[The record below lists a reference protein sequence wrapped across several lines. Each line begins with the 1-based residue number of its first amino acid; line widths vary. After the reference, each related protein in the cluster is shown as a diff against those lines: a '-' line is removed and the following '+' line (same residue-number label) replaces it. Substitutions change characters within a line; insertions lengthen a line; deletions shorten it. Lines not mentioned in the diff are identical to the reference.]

1 MNITQF
7 QALNVVRTYN
17 RQLRVGSF
25 PKDEAQAANSSHTDI
40 VSLSDEAKN
49 KLRDNPAGQAAQS
62 GRVSADSSGAEALPL
77 AQKGFEG
84 AAFQPKLPF
93 S

>member
-25 PKDEAQAANSSHTDI
+25 PKDEAQAANSGHTDI

-49 KLRDNPAGQAAQS
+49 KLLVTQTGQTEPTDRGTSDPS
-62 GRVSADSSGAEALPL
+62 GVEVFPV

-93 S
+93 R

>member
-25 PKDEAQAANSSHTDI
+25 PKDEAPARNSGHTDI

-49 KLRDNPAGQAAQS
+49 KLRNTQTGQS
-62 GRVSADSSGAEALPL
+62 GQSADGSPGAVEAL
-77 AQKGFEG
+77 QVVEKGFEG

-93 S
+93 R